1 MENNIDKTDLPE
13 VPFRKSTLKVNLNE
27 EKVSSTPMKKLM
39 KPHLKKKT
47 INSGHKQNNKNIE
60 TKNLTKKNELTKNK
74 IGSKKDGASK
84 IVSLSKKNE
93 QLLKKI
99 DSSEKKINILNE
111 DRYKLEKE
119 KELISTNWE
128 RGKSIIYEEQSNII
142 ELHKKLHRMKA
153 AHVEHILN
161 LQKKIRSLSL
171 KSEIY
176 VSSTTQTENKL
187 LEGIK
192 DYKDEEVQTVE
203 EINPSTIHTILRSN
217 DTKLMEII
225 TKNEREKMQM
235 QSDYKF
241 NMTQLEENLKKA
253 QDMKLRMF
261 KNEKDIYIEE
271 ICANHGAAINNVE
284 KEKEDLHLELSD
296 QISQLQIR
304 LYELTEELKEKN
316 EQNELLK
323 KETIL
328 MNEKMEET
336 KNEKEKLEEIKKS
349 EMINEAL
356 LKKERNYVS
365 SLKKQVSSQKDII
378 NIVLGEFR
386 KLELERDSLIAEF
399 EKCINASNTMV
410 KQKRYLLNLKM
421 TKTFND
427 LLKLKKEKNL

>member
-1 MENNIDKTDLPE
+1 MEKNVDNIDSSKTQ
-13 VPFRKSTLKVNLNE
+13 FHKSILKVNLNE
-27 EKVSSTPMKKLM
+27 EKKSSAPMKKLM
-39 KPHLKKKT
+39 KPYIRKKST
-47 INSGHKQNNKNIE
+47 ISGYKQNNKNTEI
-60 TKNLTKKNELTKNK
+60 KNSTKKNEFIKNK
-74 IGSKKDGASK
+74 IVPKKDSVTK
-84 IVSLSKKNE
+84 METLNKKNE
-93 QLLKKI
+93 QLQKKI
-99 DSSEKKINILNE
+99 DLSEKKINILNE

-142 ELHKKLHRMKA
+142 ELHKKLHRMKS

-176 VSSTTQTENKL
+176 ISSTTQTENKL
-187 LEGIK
+187 LEDIK

-203 EINPSTIHTILRSN
+203 EINPNTIHTILRGN
-217 DTKLMEII
+217 DTKLMDVI
-225 TKNEREKMQM
+225 TKIEREKMQM

-241 NMTQLEENLKKA
+241 NMTQLEENLKKE

-271 ICANHGAAINNVE
+271 ICANHGATINTVE

-328 MNEKMEET
+328 MNEKIEEARR
-336 KNEKEKLEEIKKS
+336 EKEKFDEIKK
-349 EMINEAL
+349 I
-356 LKKERNYVS
+356 RND
-365 SLKKQVSSQKDII
+365 K
-378 NIVLGEFR
+378 
-386 KLELERDSLIAEF
+386 
-399 EKCINASNTMV
+399 
-410 KQKRYLLNLKM
+410 
-421 TKTFND
+421 
-427 LLKLKKEKNL
+427 